1 MGKFHDIAYLSLYKT
16 FYMQEQNFKN
26 HAQMVPG
33 FHYVTFGLLFAL
45 LGGSIN
51 YLIKST
57 PENKYLASLV
67 VLITVIF
74 VLIAWY
80 ARVFALKAQ
89 DRAIKAEES
98 LRYYI
103 MTGKALP
110 TELTIS
116 QIIALRFAS
125 DAEYLALLDRA
136 IKENL
141 SNKEI
146 KLAIQNWKADYYR
159 V

>member
-1 MGKFHDIAYLSLYKT
+1 MST
-16 FYMQEQNFKN
+16 QNYKN
-26 HAQMVPG
+26 HPQMVPG
-33 FHYVTFGLLFAL
+33 FHYLTFGCILAL

-51 YLIKST
+51 YVLKAT
-57 PENKYLASLV
+57 PENKYLATLV
-67 VLITVIF
+67 ILITVIF

-80 ARVFALKAQ
+80 ARGFALKAQ

-103 MTGKALP
+103 MTGKAIPSSLS
-110 TELTIS
+110 IS

-125 DAEYLALLDRA
+125 DEEYLNLLERA

-146 KLAIQNWKADYYR
+146 KMAIQNWKADHHR

>member
-1 MGKFHDIAYLSLYKT
+1 
-16 FYMQEQNFKN
+16 MQEQNYKN

-33 FHYVTFGLLFAL
+33 FHYVTFGLMFAL
-45 LGGSIN
+45 LGGAIN
-51 YLIKST
+51 YIIKAT

-67 VLITVIF
+67 VLVSIIF

-89 DRAIKAEES
+89 DRAIRAEEG
-98 LRYYI
+98 LRYFI
-103 MTGKALP
+103 MTGKAFP
-110 TELTIS
+110 SELKLS

-146 KLAIQNWKADYYR
+146 KMAIQNWKADYHR

>member
-1 MGKFHDIAYLSLYKT
+1 MST
-16 FYMQEQNFKN
+16 QNYKN

-33 FHYVTFGLLFAL
+33 FHYIGLLSILAL

-51 YLIKST
+51 YLIHASAD
-57 PENKYLASLV
+57 NKYLASLL
-67 VLITVIF
+67 VLVSF
-74 VLIAWY
+74 VLCILWIY
-80 ARVFALKAQ
+80 IRTFPLKAQ
-89 DRAIKAEES
+89 DRAIRAEEA

-110 TELTIS
+110 TVLTIG
-116 QIIALRFAS
+116 QVIALRFAS
-125 DAEYLALLDRA
+125 DEEYLALVEKA

-141 SNKEI
+141 TSKEI
-146 KLAIQNWKADYYR
+146 KLAIQNWKADFYR

>member
-1 MGKFHDIAYLSLYKT
+1 
-16 FYMQEQNFKN
+16 
-26 HAQMVPG
+26 MVPG
-33 FHYVTFGLLFAL
+33 FHYVTFTLLFAL

-51 YLIKST
+51 YLIKVT

-67 VLITVIF
+67 VLIAFIF

-80 ARVFALKAQ
+80 ARAFALKAQ
-89 DRAIKAEES
+89 DRAIRAEEA

-103 MTGKALP
+103 MTGKAMP
-110 TELTIS
+110 AELKMS
-116 QIIALRFAS
+116 QVIALRFAS
-125 DAEYLALLDRA
+125 DSEYLALLERA

-146 KLAIQNWKADYYR
+146 KMAIQNWKADYHR

>member
-1 MGKFHDIAYLSLYKT
+1 
-16 FYMQEQNFKN
+16 MQEQNFKN
-26 HAQMVPG
+26 HPQMVPG
-33 FHYVTFGLLFAL
+33 YHYLTFGAIVAL

-51 YLIKST
+51 YLLKAT
-57 PENKYLASLV
+57 PENKYLASLL
-67 VLITVIF
+67 VLTAIIF

-80 ARVFALKAQ
+80 ARTFALKAQ
-89 DRAIKAEES
+89 DRAIRAEES

-103 MTGKALP
+103 MTGKAMP
-110 TELTIS
+110 TTLRMG

-125 DAEYLALLDRA
+125 DAEYLALLDKA

-141 SNKEI
+141 GGKAI
-146 KLAIQNWKADYYR
+146 KMAIQNWKADYHR

>member
-1 MGKFHDIAYLSLYKT
+1 
-16 FYMQEQNFKN
+16 MQEQNYKN

-33 FHYVTFGLLFAL
+33 FHYVTFTLVFAL
-45 LGGSIN
+45 LAGSVKN
-51 YLIKST
+51 LIQST
-57 PENKYLASLV
+57 SENKFLAEL
-67 VLITVIF
+67 VLIVAILF

-80 ARVFALKAQ
+80 ARTFALKAQ
-89 DRAIKAEES
+89 DRAIKAEEG

-110 TELTIS
+110 TELNVS

-146 KLAIQNWKADYYR
+146 KMAIQNWKADYHR

>member
-1 MGKFHDIAYLSLYKT
+1 MN
-16 FYMQEQNFKN
+16 EQNYKN

-33 FHYVTFGLLFAL
+33 FHYVTFTLVIAL
-45 LGGSIN
+45 LAGSVK
-51 YLIKST
+51 YLIQST
-57 PENKYLASLV
+57 SENTTLAKLM
-67 VLITVIF
+67 LIVAILF

-80 ARVFALKAQ
+80 ARTFALKAQ
-89 DRAIKAEES
+89 DRAIKAEEA

-110 TELTIS
+110 TELKMG

-125 DAEYLALLDRA
+125 DSEYLALLERT